1 MAYAFVQ
8 RGSVVGS
15 NVVTWAQA
23 TGAGNL
29 LVLCFVKATNSGEYV
44 ASLAGNVNT
53 SQPGWASAVGTINTS
68 GCKIATGSGNAN
80 FSTATLLYLPGGS
93 NSGGDTTT
101 TLTLVADA
109 GGNTFVGAMEFSG
122 IASSSPF
129 INYNFGAQTNPGT
142 GTDAVT
148 SGNVNVSTVPAL
160 LAGFGYSL
168 AEAVGAGW
176 TGTGF
181 AGRIVDPGTA
191 YIWGEDKR
199 VTSSGN
205 VAATFT
211 NSAGAA
217 DTNLAFGMAFAEPA
231 TPAVYDGTTASG
243 TVVSTGTGGTA
254 LPAFNVGDCIHV
266 LLMAQTASA
275 LTITSNPSDGHNT
288 YVNLQNADNHGTT
301 GFIWARWTTMVTTAI
316 TTPVISATWSGTAK
330 LAIAVAKLSN
340 INTGAPN
347 VTGGNAQSNQT
358 TPSGSNAQTSGL
370 TISPNLLVP
379 VTLGGWGFSVNESG
393 APAAGAGFSQIGTA
407 WAALGSACLTYET
420 MTSNAAIQQTATFTP
435 IGGTNTFTALDVFNQ
450 IGSHPPT
457 VPASG
462 PMPRQ
467 IYVMP

>member
-1 MAYAFVQ
+1 MGLTLSTSGGAN
-8 RGSVVGS
+8 GS
-15 NVVTWAQA
+15 NPQPLTITIPANAAVC
-23 TGAGNL
+23 L
-29 LVLCFVKATNSGEYV
+29 L
-44 ASLAGNVNT
+44 ASFNA
-53 SQPGWASAVGTINTS
+53 
-68 GCKIATGSGNAN
+68 GSGQSY
-80 FSTATLLYLPGGS
+80 FQGS
-93 NSGGDTTT
+93 
-101 TLTLVADA
+101 VADA
-109 GGNTFVGAMEFSG
+109 GPGGNTYVAAGGTNSAQANGQYDDAFYCLNTTSSATSITYTPSASYTSMGNVGISVWVWTASG
-122 IASSSPF
+122 GTVT
-129 INYNFGAQTNPGT
+129 FGSVIDNAQTSAVGT
-142 GTDAVT
+142 GTDAITSTAVT
-148 SGNVNVSTVPAL
+148 CSTGSVVMGLTRDIDSGPVSV
-160 LAGFGYSL
+160 
-168 AEAVGAGW
+168 
-176 TGTGF
+176 GTGF
-181 AGRIVDPGTA
+181 TSDYNGFNIL
-191 YIWGEDKR
+191 IGEHGAF
-199 VTSSGN
+199 SSN
-205 VAATFT
+205 HAATWT
-211 NSAGAA
+211 TATGTDARILSQA
-217 DTNLAFGMAFAEPA
+217 LSFGFSP
-231 TPAVYDGTTASG
+231 TSVVYDGTTASG